1 MALSQ
6 DQFDRVVRD
15 MPGFGRDPASVRRR
29 IEAMEAILEG
39 LFVIPGTNRRV
50 GLDSLVGLIPVVG
63 DLATAAMGAWIVW
76 EARNLGMP
84 KWQLARMAAN
94 VGFDTVV
101 GAIPFAG
108 DVFDF
113 LFKSNTKNLRIIR
126 KHLDKH
132 HPFTQRRSPGRCRRR
147 GRTG

>member
-1 MALSQ
+1 MAMSHN
-6 DQFDRVVRD
+6 QFDRLVGD

-29 IEAMEAILEG
+29 IEAMEALLEG

-76 EARNLGMP
+76 EARNLGMS
-84 KWQLARMAAN
+84 KWQITRMAGN
-94 VGFDTVV
+94 VGLDTLV

-113 LFKSNTKNLRIIR
+113 LFKSNSKNLRIVR
-126 KHLDKH
+126 RHLDRH
-132 HPFTQRRSPGRCRRR
+132 HPSTV
-147 GRTG
+147 TIDA

>member
-15 MPGFGRDPASVRRR
+15 LPGFGRDPASVRRR
-29 IEAMEAILEG
+29 IEAMEAMLEG

-132 HPFTQRRSPGRCRRR
+132 HPSTVTIEG
-147 GRTG
+147 

>member
-29 IEAMEAILEG
+29 IEAMEAMLEG

-76 EARNLGMP
+76 EARNLGMS
-84 KWQLARMAAN
+84 KWQLTRMAGN
-94 VGFDTVV
+94 IGVDTLI

-108 DVFDF
+108 DLFDF
-113 LFKSNTKNLRIIR
+113 LYKSNTKNLRIIR
-126 KHLDKH
+126 KHMDKH
-132 HPFTQRRSPGRCRRR
+132 HPSTA
-147 GRTG
+147 TIDA

>member
-15 MPGFGRDPASVRRR
+15 LPGFGRDPASVRRR
-29 IEAMEAILEG
+29 IEAMEAVLEG
-39 LFVIPGTNRRV
+39 VFVIPGTNRRV

-76 EARNLGMP
+76 EARNLGMS
-84 KWQLARMAAN
+84 KWQLTRMAAN

-101 GAIPFAG
+101 GAIPLAG

-126 KHLDKH
+126 RHLDKH
-132 HPFTQRRSPGRCRRR
+132 HPSTVTIEG
-147 GRTG
+147 

>member
-15 MPGFGRDPASVRRR
+15 LPGFGRDPASVRRR
-29 IEAMEAILEG
+29 IEAMEAMLEG

-76 EARNLGMP
+76 EARNLGMS
-84 KWQLARMAAN
+84 KWQLTRMAAN
-94 VGFDTVV
+94 VGFDTLV

-132 HPFTQRRSPGRCRRR
+132 HPSTVTIEG
-147 GRTG
+147 

>member
-15 MPGFGRDPASVRRR
+15 LPGFGRDPASVRRR
-29 IEAMEAILEG
+29 IEAMEAMLEG

-126 KHLDKH
+126 RHLDKH
-132 HPFTQRRSPGRCRRR
+132 HPSTVTIEG
-147 GRTG
+147 

>member
-6 DQFDRVVRD
+6 DQFERMVRD
-15 MPGFGRDPASVRRR
+15 LPGFGRDPASVRRR
-29 IEAMEAILEG
+29 IEAMEAMLEG

-63 DLATAAMGAWIVW
+63 DVATAAMGAWIVW

-126 KHLDKH
+126 RHLDKH
-132 HPFTQRRSPGRCRRR
+132 HPSTVTIEG
-147 GRTG
+147 

>member
-1 MALSQ
+1 MAFSQ
-6 DQFDRVVRD
+6 DQFDQVVRD

-76 EARNLGMP
+76 EARNLGMS
-84 KWQLARMAAN
+84 KWQITRMAGN
-94 VGFDTVV
+94 VGFDTLV

-108 DVFDF
+108 DIFDF
-113 LFKSNTKNLRIIR
+113 LYKSNTKNLRIIR

-132 HPFTQRRSPGRCRRR
+132 HPSTVVIDA
-147 GRTG
+147 